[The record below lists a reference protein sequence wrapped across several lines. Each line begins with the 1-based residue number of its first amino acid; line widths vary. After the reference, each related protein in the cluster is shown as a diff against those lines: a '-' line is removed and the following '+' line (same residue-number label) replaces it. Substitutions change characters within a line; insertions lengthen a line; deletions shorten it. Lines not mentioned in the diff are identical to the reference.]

1 MNWKWIFE
9 KGMFWI
15 LILTFF
21 IGNYFSG
28 QEIRGVNKT
37 VGWTFDQSNQWIIN
51 GFIVFGSW
59 LIFFIGYGIV
69 ALMRKKTD
77 LNLSIVHLAIF
88 ILNLIIGIVND
99 LFGIGVL
106 IISLISIL
114 VFGLNIYRT
123 FKNKKLETIA
133 E

>member
-21 IGNYFSG
+21 MGNYFSG
-28 QEIRGVNKT
+28 QEIIGENKT

-51 GFIVFGSW
+51 GLIVFGSW

-77 LNLSIVHLAIF
+77 LNLSIAHLAIF
-88 ILNLIIGIVND
+88 ILTLIIGIVND
-99 LFGIGVL
+99 LFGTRVL

-123 FKNKKLETIA
+123 FKK
-133 E
+133 

>member
-37 VGWTFDQSNQWIIN
+37 IGWAFDESNQWIFN

-59 LIFFIGYGIV
+59 LFFLIGYGIV

-77 LNLSIVHLAIF
+77 LNLSITHLAIF
-88 ILNLIIGIVND
+88 ILTLIIGIVND

>member
-1 MNWKWIFE
+1 MNWKLIFE
-9 KGMFWI
+9 KGMFWV

-21 IGNYFSG
+21 IGNYFSE
-28 QEIRGVNKT
+28 QKIRGVNKT

-59 LIFFIGYGIV
+59 LIFLIGYGIA

-77 LNLSIVHLAIF
+77 LNLSIAHLAIF
-88 ILNLIIGIVND
+88 ILTLIIGIVND
-99 LFGIGVL
+99 LFGIEVL
-106 IISLISIL
+106 IISLISTL
-114 VFGLNIYRT
+114 VFGLNIYWT

>member
-28 QEIRGVNKT
+28 QEIQGVNKT

-59 LIFFIGYGIV
+59 LIFLIGYGIV

-77 LNLSIVHLAIF
+77 LKLSIVHLAIF
-88 ILNLIIGIVND
+88 ILTLTIGVVND

-123 FKNKKLETIA
+123 LKNKKLEIITK
-133 E
+133 

>member
-15 LILTFF
+15 IILTLF

-28 QEIRGVNKT
+28 QEIRGLNKT

-59 LIFFIGYGIV
+59 LFFLIGYGII

-77 LNLSIVHLAIF
+77 LNLSIAHLGIF
-88 ILNLIIGIVND
+88 ILTLIIGIGND
-99 LFGIGVL
+99 LFGNEIV
-106 IISLISIL
+106 IISLISTTI
-114 VFGLNIYRT
+114 FGFNIYRT
-123 FKNKKLETIA
+123 FKNKAWKTIT

>member
-28 QEIRGVNKT
+28 LEVRGVNKT
-37 VGWTFDQSNQWIIN
+37 VGWTFNQSNQWIIN

-59 LIFFIGYGIV
+59 LVFLIGYGIA

-77 LNLSIVHLAIF
+77 LNLSIAHLSIF
-88 ILNLIIGIVND
+88 ILTLIIGIVSE

-106 IISLISIL
+106 IISLISII

-123 FKNKKLETIA
+123 FKNRKWKTIA

>member
-9 KGMFWI
+9 KGMFWV

-59 LIFFIGYGIV
+59 LIFLIGYGIV

-77 LNLSIVHLAIF
+77 LNLSIAHLAIF
-88 ILNLIIGIVND
+88 ILTLIIGIVND
-99 LFGIGVL
+99 LFGIEVL
-106 IISLISIL
+106 IISLISTL
-114 VFGLNIYRT
+114 VFGLNIYWT
-123 FKNKKLETIA
+123 FNNKKLETIA

>member
-28 QEIRGVNKT
+28 LEVRGVNKT

-59 LIFFIGYGIV
+59 LIFLIGYGIV

-77 LNLSIVHLAIF
+77 LNLSIAHLSIF
-88 ILNLIIGIVND
+88 LLTLIIGIVSE

-106 IISLISIL
+106 IISLISII

-123 FKNKKLETIA
+123 FKNGKWKTIA
-133 E
+133 

>member
-15 LILTFF
+15 LIMTFF

-28 QEIRGVNKT
+28 LEVLGVNKT
-37 VGWTFDQSNQWIIN
+37 VGWTFDQSNQWITN

-59 LIFFIGYGIV
+59 LIFLIGYGIV
-69 ALMRKKTD
+69 ALMQRKTD
-77 LNLSIVHLAIF
+77 LKLSIAHLAIF
-88 ILNLIIGIVND
+88 ILTLIIGIVSD
-99 LFGIGVL
+99 SFGIGIL
-106 IISLISIL
+106 IISLISII

-123 FKNKKLETIA
+123 VKNKRWKTIA

>member
-28 QEIRGVNKT
+28 LEVRGVNKT

-59 LIFFIGYGIV
+59 LIFLIGYGIV

-77 LNLSIVHLAIF
+77 LNLSIFL
-88 ILNLIIGIVND
+88 LTLIIGIVSE

-106 IISLISIL
+106 IISLISII

-123 FKNKKLETIA
+123 FKNGKWKTIA
-133 E
+133 